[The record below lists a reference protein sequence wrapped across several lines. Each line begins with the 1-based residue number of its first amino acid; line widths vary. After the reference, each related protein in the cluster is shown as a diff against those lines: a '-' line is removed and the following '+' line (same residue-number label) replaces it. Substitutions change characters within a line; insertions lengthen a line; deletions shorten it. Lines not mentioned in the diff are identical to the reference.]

1 MTLANKLTCLRM
13 ILVVPFLIFASLRYC
28 FSGIYSLP
36 FMIIAV
42 IIFVFACI
50 TDYFDGK
57 IARATN
63 TVTDF
68 GKLLDPLADKLLTFS
83 LLFVLVRY
91 NRISILLVCI
101 MLAREFIVTYER
113 IYLTKQGYGVMPASI
128 YGKIKTVVTM
138 ITLVIIMILPA
149 IKILY
154 SILILPSCIL
164 TVLSGV
170 DYHIKADKML
180 RGGSNE

>member
-13 ILVVPFLIFASLRYC
+13 VLVVPFLIFASLRY
-28 FSGIYSLP
+28 FFHGATTIP
-36 FMIIAV
+36 FILLSV
-42 IIFVFACI
+42 IVFVVASI

-83 LLFVLVRY
+83 LLFVLVKY

-101 MLAREFIVTYER
+101 MLVREFVVTYER
-113 IYLTKQGYGVMPASI
+113 IYLTRFGYGVMPASI
-128 YGKIKTVVTM
+128 YGKIKTAVTM
-138 ITLVIIMILPA
+138 VTLVIILMLPA
-149 IKILY
+149 NKILY
-154 SILILPSCIL
+154 SILILPACIL
-164 TVLSGV
+164 TVISGV
-170 DYHIKADKML
+170 DYHLKASKIV
-180 RGGSNE
+180 RGDENE